1 MVARMHGP
9 RHPLS
14 TTHRPGAPAP
24 GGARVV
30 VLRVRLRWWFRP
42 YLRALVCF
50 AQLTGASPDPVKLA
64 RLVSR
69 ALVVRRG

>member
-1 MVARMHGP
+1 MAARMQGP

-24 GGARVV
+24 GGTRVV
-30 VLRVRLRWWFRP
+30 VLRIGLRWWFHP
-42 YLRALVCF
+42 YLRALVFF
-50 AQLTGASPDPVKLA
+50 AQLTGARPDPVKLE

-69 ALVVRRG
+69 AVVVRRG